1 MVKTS
6 PSNEEDMESIST
18 IGKSPHALQPKKN
31 KKQKE
36 DFPGGPTVKNLPAS
50 ARDTGSIHGPGRFH
64 MPRSNSARV
73 PQLLNLR
80 SRAHEPQ
87 LLKPVHPR
95 ASLHSKRSLY
105 SEEPALATAREKPRQ
120 QGRVSTDRNK

>member
-18 IGKSPHALQPKKN
+18 IGKSPHAWQPKKN

-50 ARDTGSIHGPGRFH
+50 ARDTGSSPGLGRFH
-64 MPRSNSARV
+64 IPQGNKAHA
-73 PQLLNLR
+73 PQLL
-80 SRAHEPQ
+80 S
-87 LLKPVHPR
+87 PR
-95 ASLHSKRSLY
+95 
-105 SEEPALATAREKPRQ
+105 T
-120 QGRVSTDRNK
+120 